1 MSSLITSYTPAYKE
15 SVFALWYSSN
25 KPSAAKLSG
34 MVPDDESGRKPAAS
48 LISKWMEDGD
58 WYVRADILD
67 ERASESLE
75 KVLVTDRVEIFK
87 KQAEIGKKLQEIGMR
102 YIESDDFK
110 LNAITA
116 LKMVVEGAQLEKE
129 SVGLTIA
136 LTKIYSLGDSDIQ
149 SEIKKLLA
157 KADKEDVVEGDVE
170 ELGEDGSN
178 GT

>member
-1 MSSLITSYTPAYKE
+1 MSNLITSYNPAYKE

-87 KQAEIGKKLQEIGMR
+87 KQADIGRKLQEIGME

-110 LNAITA
+110 INALTA
-116 LKMVVEGAQLEKE
+116 LKMVIEGAQLEKE

>member
-1 MSSLITSYTPAYKE
+1 MSSLITSYTPIYKE

-25 KPSAAKLSG
+25 KPSASKLSG
-34 MVPDDESGRKPAAS
+34 MVPDDENGRKPSAS

-87 KQAEIGKKLQEIGMR
+87 KQADIGRKLQEIGME

-110 LNAITA
+110 INALTA
-116 LKMVVEGAQLEKE
+116 LKMVIEGAQLEKE

-170 ELGEDGSN
+170 ELGDSSV
-178 GT
+178 